1 VSYRG
6 EGTMDRRRFLWDWI
20 DEHHPEAFETRG
32 YPMLKSPSLQ
42 AEAVSALVEHLGI
55 TRLVA
60 WQRRLPET
68 VERWLDNPDRH
79 SPHVDEIALE
89 LALGFDWDAIAG
101 LSLAEY
107 DVLLNRLGAMCDPL
121 GGNMQDRTTDEYGG
135 PPALMDV
142 SLRRLA
148 YLKGSAKQR
157 QRLALALARKRMQA
171 AAVAA

>member
-6 EGTMDRRRFLWDWI
+6 EGTMDRRRFLWDWV
-20 DEHHPEAFETRG
+20 DEHHPEAFEARG
-32 YPMLKSPSLQ
+32 YPALKSPSLR
-42 AEAVSALVEHLGI
+42 AEALTALVEHLGI

-68 VERWLDNPDRH
+68 IERWLDNPDRH

-89 LALGFDWDAIAG
+89 LALGFDWDVISG

-121 GGNMQDRTTDEYGG
+121 GGNTQDRTTDEYEGS
-135 PPALMDV
+135 PTLMDI

-148 YLKGSAKQR
+148 YLKGSSKQR
-157 QRLALALARKRMQA
+157 QRLALALARKRDR
-171 AAVAA
+171 AVAGAA

>member
-1 VSYRG
+1 VSYLGRS
-6 EGTMDRRRFLWDWI
+6 TMDRRMYLWDWI

-32 YPMLKSPSLQ
+32 YPALRSPALR

-55 TRLVA
+55 TRLTA

-89 LALGFDWDAIAG
+89 LALGFDWDAISG
-101 LSLAEY
+101 LSLTEY
-107 DVLLNRLGAMCDPL
+107 DVLLERLGAMCDPL
-121 GGNMQDRTTDEYGG
+121 GGNMQDRMTDEYGG
-135 PPALMDV
+135 APALMDV

-148 YLKGSAKQR
+148 YLKGSSRQR
-157 QRLALALARKRMQA
+157 QRLALALARKRVRTV
-171 AAVAA
+171 AVAA